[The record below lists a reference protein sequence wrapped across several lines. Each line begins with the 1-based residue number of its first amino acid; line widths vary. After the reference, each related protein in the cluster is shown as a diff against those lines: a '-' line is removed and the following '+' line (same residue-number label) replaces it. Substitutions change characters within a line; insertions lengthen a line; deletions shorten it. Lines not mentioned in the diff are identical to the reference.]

1 MSAAAVLKAALDAG
15 VLINVD
21 GEDLVLEAAIP
32 PPAALVNLLTANKRG
47 IMAMLLNRSEVWSA
61 EDWRLFFEERAG
73 VAEFDGHLPRPQ
85 AEARAFDCCVVEWL
99 DRNPVS
105 SMPGRCLGC
114 GSSDRA
120 HDPLLPY
127 GFAWLHRCCWPIWHE
142 RRMAEAVA
150 ALAVMGIRAVS
161 PAMKDPNTVVIT
173 ISANRDAQHDS
184 SQSRGVGQILRST
197 P

>member
-47 IMAMLLNRSEVWSA
+47 IMAMLLNRSEIWSA

-85 AEARAFDCCVVEWL
+85 AEARAFDCCVVEWMNQ
-99 DRNPVS
+99 NPTPCL
-105 SMPGRCLGC
+105 PGQCAWC
-114 GSSDRA
+114 GEPETP
-120 HDPLLPY
+120 HKTLLPF
-127 GFAWLHRCCWPIWHE
+127 GSDTHAWLHIECWPDWH
-142 RRMAEAVA
+142 RTRKAKAAEML
-150 ALAVMGIRAVS
+150 ALG
-161 PAMKDPNTVVIT
+161 
-173 ISANRDAQHDS
+173 
-184 SQSRGVGQILRST
+184 GVDEILRST